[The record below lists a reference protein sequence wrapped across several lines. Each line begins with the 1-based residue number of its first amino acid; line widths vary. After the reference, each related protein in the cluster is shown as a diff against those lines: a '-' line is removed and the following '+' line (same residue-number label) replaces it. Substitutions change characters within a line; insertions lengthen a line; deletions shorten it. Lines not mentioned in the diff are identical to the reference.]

1 MKYDFDEIINRQA
14 TNAMSVHGFRDYLF
28 KGINDLKLP
37 CPDEQLISMWIA
49 DMDFAMAPEII
60 DGIKARLDQ
69 KICGYSQIFSPD
81 YHEAFVNWC
90 QQRYGWGFDA
100 EHCCNAHGI
109 VPALFDMVEMVCKAD
124 EKVLIFTPSYGFFR
138 HAVVGKG
145 RELIC
150 SDLIND
156 KGHFYIDFEDV
167 ERKIRDDKLTLCLL
181 CNPHNPTGRVW
192 TQAELQKLGQLLLD
206 NGVTIVSDEI
216 HCDLLRAG
224 QTFTPMAK
232 LFDNHPKIITCMA
245 PSKTFNLA
253 GMMFAN
259 VIIHDMNLRQLW
271 LHKNFPIVNPLSLA
285 AAQAAYQ
292 KGQSWL
298 EQLCDYLDD
307 NMQYLQQ
314 WLDKHLPKAHFSI
327 PESTY
332 LAWVDVNAY
341 FSKDINLTRFFAENA
356 GVLLEGGNMFVDNAD
371 GFIRLNLAC
380 PRSKVEQAIQK
391 IKSAILTQ

>member
-1 MKYDFDEIINRQA
+1 MKYDFDEIINRQD

-28 KGINDLKLP
+28 KGVKNLQLP
-37 CPDEQLISMWIA
+37 CADDQLVSMWIA

-60 DGIKARLDQ
+60 DGVKDRLDQ
-69 KICGYSQIFSPD
+69 KICGYSQIFSTD
-81 YHEAFVNWC
+81 YHQAFLQWC
-90 QQRYGWGFDA
+90 QNRYGWSFQK

-109 VPALFDMVEMVCKAD
+109 VPALFDMVDMVCRAD

-156 KGHFYIDFEDV
+156 NGYFHIDFEDV
-167 ERKIRDDKLTLCLL
+167 EKKVRDHKLTLCLL

-192 TQAELQKLGQLLLD
+192 RKEELTKLGELLLD
-206 NGVTIVSDEI
+206 NNVTIVSDEI

-224 QTFTPMAK
+224 QKFTPLAK
-232 LFDNHPKIITCMA
+232 LFDNHEKIITCMA

-259 VIIHDMNLRQLW
+259 VIIHDEYLREQW

-292 KGQSWL
+292 NGDSWL
-298 EQLCDYLDD
+298 KQLCHYLDD
-307 NMQYLQQ
+307 SCEYLQHFLQ
-314 WLDKHLPKAHFSI
+314 QHLPQARYTI

-341 FSKDINLTRFFAENA
+341 FSSDENLTRFFAEKA
-356 GVLLEGGNMFVDNAD
+356 GVLLEGGDMFVANAD

-380 PRSKVEQAIQK
+380 PRSKLKKALQK
-391 IKSAILTQ
+391 IKSAIA